1 MTSVLIIDKA
11 GNKKTTTIKKFDLE
25 LLYKK
30 CNFRNNLN
38 FKKRWTWKISENV
51 YISLYSKDKGRSN
64 NINKF
69 DLPPPIDKTL
79 YYGSIIVVKHNDKHI
94 DNSNVEDI
102 TLTEWEKFYEKLFGG
117 FEDLDDEDSYS
128 EEEEIPEHLKTKQGY
143 SKEDGFI
150 VSDGEEDEDYNPDD
164 SDNLEELSEYDS
176 NENMDDTG
184 EEDELE
190 NSHEDIEEED
200 DDGDDDDGDD
210 EEEEEESDDDYDDDD
225 CGSELSE
232 EEYIDE

>member
-1 MTSVLIIDKA
+1 MTSVLLIDKV
-11 GNKKTTTIKKFDLE
+11 GNKKTTNVKKFNLE

-38 FKKRWTWKISENV
+38 FKKRWTWKISEGV

-94 DNSNVEDI
+94 DNNNVEDI
-102 TLTEWEKFYEKLFGG
+102 TLMEWETFYEKLFGG
-117 FEDLDDEDSYS
+117 FEDLGEEDSFS
-128 EEEEIPEHLKTKQGY
+128 EDEIIPEEYKTKEGY

-150 VSDGEEDEDYNPDD
+150 VDSDEEDKDYNPDD

-176 NENMDDTG
+176 NENIDGTD
-184 EEDELE
+184 EEDALE
-190 NSHEDIEEED
+190 NSHEDIEDEDEEED
-200 DDGDDDDGDD
+200 DDEDD
-210 EEEEEESDDDYDDDD
+210 EEEEEESDYDDDD